1 MIIEKLDTFL
11 KPYFDNIK
19 YISNVDNQK
28 EIFISGLK
36 DFTLKQIFLLINLEN
51 NPDFSLEQLLYIYNY
66 LLNPYSK
73 NQNKV
78 FSEYIKAIIDAVNM
92 IQQSKITLKN
102 SCDKNLKNK
111 TLITFSDIG
120 VLDNIIIH
128 KDANYYDSLL
138 LLLDVFKNSLMEEK
152 GKTMILK

>member
-36 DFTLKQIFLLINLEN
+36 DFTLKQIFSLINLEN

-73 NQNKV
+73 IKNEV
-78 FSEYIKAIIDAVNM
+78 FSEYIKAITDAINI

-102 SCDKNLKNK
+102 SYDKNLKNK
-111 TLITFSDIG
+111 TLISFSDIG